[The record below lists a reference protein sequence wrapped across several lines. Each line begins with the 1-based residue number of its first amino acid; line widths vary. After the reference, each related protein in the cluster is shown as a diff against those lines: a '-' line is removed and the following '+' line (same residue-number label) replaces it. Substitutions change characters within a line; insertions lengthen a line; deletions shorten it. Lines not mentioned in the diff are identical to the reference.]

1 MKKIIMKKLLYIPYL
16 TIICTICLIN
26 GCDMMQ
32 EVDKLTSEAESF
44 LGERNTYVAPP
55 APEVTVASP
64 TRMDV
69 TDYVTFTGTTK
80 ASESVNLAARVTG
93 NLESVGY
100 TEGDVV
106 KQDTLLFTIEPAVY
120 EAKVD
125 AAKASLAAKHAALSQ
140 AKTEYERAY
149 RLYRANAGSDT
160 DLVKW
165 REAKASAEADVDM
178 AKAELTQ
185 AEINLGYTK
194 VRAPFD
200 GRVGL
205 WKVDAGNLVGP
216 DSGVTSLGTIIRYA
230 PMYAYF
236 TISERDVNRLTVL
249 REARGGEGAERGPN
263 AYKSLP
269 VELSTNANISTGASG
284 VTNASGATG
293 ARSQNTFNRYGV
305 LDYGDLGIDSGT
317 GTYLLRGVFPNDD
330 AYLLPGM
337 FVRVRFVAEVLKD
350 ALVIPMKAVSEDQ
363 AGQYVLVVNADNVAE
378 RRGVVLGPVVP
389 QAEKPSSSL
398 SLSSSSPSTNSPMPE
413 QFVVVRQGLSATDKI
428 ITVGLMRA
436 RAGSKVAY
444 K

>member
-1 MKKIIMKKLLYIPYL
+1 MKKIAMKKLFYAPYMA
-16 TIICTICLIN
+16 IICTICLMQ
-26 GCDMMQ
+26 GCDVMD
-32 EVDKLTSEAESF
+32 EVDKLAHNADSF
-44 LGERNTYVAPP
+44 LGERNAYVAPP
-55 APEVTVASP
+55 APEVTVATP
-64 TRMDV
+64 MRMDV

-80 ASESVNLAARVTG
+80 ASESVELAARVTG
-93 NLESVGY
+93 NLESTGY

-106 KQDTLLFTIEPAVY
+106 KKGDVLFTIEPSVY
-120 EAKVD
+120 EAKV
-125 AAKASLAAKHAALSQ
+125 AASKANLAAKQAALSQ
-140 AKTEYERAY
+140 AKTEYTRAY

-160 DLVKW
+160 ELVQW
-165 REAKASAEADVDM
+165 REARASAQADVDM

-216 DSGVTSLGTIIRYA
+216 ESGVTSLGTIIRYA

-236 TISERDVNRLTVL
+236 TMSERDVNRLAAL
-249 REARGGEGAERGPN
+249 REVRGVD
-263 AYKSLP
+263 AYKAFP
-269 VELSTNANISTGASG
+269 VELSTNTSGASG
-284 VTNASGATG
+284 ASGANGT
-293 ARSQNTFNRYGV
+293 SFNRQGE

-363 AGQYVLVVNADNVAE
+363 AGHYVLVVNEDNVAE

-389 QAEKPSSSL
+389 QNVSPASHSASSHSSSH
-398 SLSSSSPSTNSPMPE
+398 SSSPSSASTNSPASPSSTMPE
-413 QFVVVRQGLSATDKI
+413 QLVVVRNGLSATDKI

>member
-1 MKKIIMKKLLYIPYL
+1 MKKIVMKNHFYAQCVALL
-16 TIICTICLIN
+16 CTICLLQ

-32 EVDKLTSEAESF
+32 EVENIKSEAEAL
-44 LGERNTYVAPP
+44 LGERNAYVAPP
-55 APEVTVASP
+55 APKVTVMTP
-64 TRMDV
+64 ERMDV

-93 NLESVGY
+93 SLESTGY

-106 KQDTLLFTIEPAVY
+106 KKGDVLFTIEPAAY
-120 EAKVD
+120 AAKVD
-125 AAKASLAAKHAALSQ
+125 AAKASLSAQEASLSQ
-140 AKTEYERAY
+140 ARTEYNRAY

-165 REAKASAEADVDM
+165 KEAKASAQAGVDM
-178 AKAELTQ
+178 AEAELTQ
-185 AEINLGYTK
+185 AQINLGYTQ

-216 DSGVTSLGTIIRYA
+216 ESGVTTLGTIIRYA

-236 TISERDVNRLTVL
+236 TISERDVNRLAAL
-249 REARGGEGAERGPN
+249 REERGVD
-263 AYKSLP
+263 AYKSFP
-269 VELSTNANISTGASG
+269 VELSTNANA
-284 VTNASGATG
+284 VNA
-293 ARSQNTFNRYGV
+293 QNESSFSRKGV

-330 AYLLPGM
+330 AFLLPGM

-350 ALVIPMKAVSEDQ
+350 ALVIPRKAVSEDQ
-363 AGQYVLVVNADNVAE
+363 AGQYVLVVNKDNVAE
-378 RRGVVLGPVVP
+378 RRGVVLGPLVP
-389 QAEKPSSSL
+389 EAEKGKL
-398 SLSSSSPSTNSPMPE
+398 AKDDEKEGIPE
-413 QFVVVRQGLSATDKI
+413 QFVVVRSGLTDADKI

-436 RAGSKVAY
+436 RAGIKVAY